1 MNINPRASIQEHRQV
16 MTTLS
21 RGNPGKQNVQIL
33 SLQFLSPDP
42 HKAKE
47 TGGQIQKDRPLVSL
61 FQKGSG
67 RTLTAT
73 HTAK

>member
-1 MNINPRASIQEHRQV
+1 

-47 TGGQIQKDRPLVSL
+47 TGGQMQKDRPFVSQIQKDRPLVSL

>member
-1 MNINPRASIQEHRQV
+1 

-47 TGGQIQKDRPLVSL
+47 TGGQIQKDRPFVLTVPL
-61 FQKGSG
+61 FPKRKRQGDRYK
-67 RTLTAT
+67 RTVPLFPLLRRR
-73 HTAK
+73 K